1 MLLAMITVTVL
12 LRKLFIV
19 ISAFSELTVSLCK
32 LILELLYSYFL
43 VICMAHSVN
52 FVFFCLY
59 LNFCV
64 LFLGA
69 KHSS

>member
-32 LILELLYSYFL
+32 VILELLYSYFL

-52 FVFFCLY
+52 FVFYLY